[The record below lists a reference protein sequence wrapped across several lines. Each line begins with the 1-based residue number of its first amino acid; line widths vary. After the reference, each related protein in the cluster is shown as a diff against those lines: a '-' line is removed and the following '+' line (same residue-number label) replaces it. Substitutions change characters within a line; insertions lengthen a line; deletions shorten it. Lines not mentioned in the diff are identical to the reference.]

1 MGGSAVDSEL
11 GTMRYVNGYNLAVTG
26 PLWTKFRAHS
36 CSKVGTSAG
45 CGVRVQRYSSTATG
59 SQHKKLTRFGVG
71 SVIAPIRHPPNLAVT
86 GPLWTKFRAHSC
98 SKVGTAGCG
107 VRVQRYTSTATGSQ
121 HKNQI
126 WCWICGPPA
135 HRYDTRLTWPSL
147 GRCGPNFVPIHAVR
161 LVQLAVVFV
170 CKDTARRPQDRK
182 TKIRFCA
189 DRH

>member
-36 CSKVGTSAG
+36 CSKVGTAG

-98 SKVGTAGCG
+98 SKAGTAGCG
-107 VRVQRYTSTATGSQ
+107 VRVQRYSSTATRSQ
-121 HKNQI
+121 HKKLTRF
-126 WCWICGPPA
+126 GVGSVVPA
-135 HRYDTRLTWPSL
+135 HRYRHP
-147 GRCGPNFVPIHAVR
+147 PN
-161 LVQLAVVFV
+161 LAV
-170 CKDTARRPQDRK
+170 TGPL
-182 TKIRFCA
+182 
-189 DRH
+189 